1 MATAELLLTAE
12 EFWQMPDNGQL
23 TELVRGRIVAMNMPA
38 PRHGYFCLKTGRI
51 LGNFVDDHDLGRVV
65 SNDSAII
72 TERSP
77 DSVRGA
83 DIAFY
88 SYARLPRGPFPQG
101 YLSVSP
107 ELVFEVRSPN
117 DRWNDILAKVVEYLN
132 ASVLVVCVHDE
143 QTQTMTLYRQ
153 DELPRVLT
161 ANDELTLPELHAD
174 FRVPVARFF
183 E

>member
-12 EFWQMPDNGQL
+12 EFWQMPDDGL
-23 TELVRGRIVAMNMPA
+23 FTELIRGRVVTLNMPA
-38 PRHGYFCLKTGRI
+38 PRHGYFCLKIGRI

-65 SNDSAII
+65 SNDSGVV

-107 ELVFEVRSPN
+107 ELVFEVRSPS
-117 DRWNDILAKVVEYLN
+117 DLWKEILAKVAEYLK
-132 ASVLVVCVHDE
+132 AGVLVVGVHDE
-143 QTQTMTLYRQ
+143 QTQTITLYRQ

-161 ANDELTLPELHAD
+161 ITDELTLPELHAD
-174 FRVPVARFF
+174 FRAPVARFF

>member
-12 EFWQMPDNGQL
+12 EYWQMPENGQP
-23 TELVRGRIVAMNMPA
+23 TELVRGRVVAMNMPA
-38 PRHGYFCLKTGRI
+38 PRHGYFCSKIDRI
-51 LGNFVDDHDLGRVV
+51 LGNFVDERDLGRVV
-65 SNDSAII
+65 SNDSAVV

-83 DIAFY
+83 DIAYY
-88 SYARLPRGPFPQG
+88 SFARLPKGPFPEG

-107 ELVFEVRSPN
+107 EIVFEVRSPS
-117 DRWNDILAKVVEYLN
+117 DRWKEILAKVAEYLN
-132 ASVLVVCVHDE
+132 AGVLVVGVHDE
-143 QTQTMTLYRQ
+143 QTQTITLYRQ
-153 DELPRVLT
+153 DELPRVLRT
-161 ANDELTLPELHAD
+161 ADELTLPELHAD